1 MQLRREQV
9 EWRALPLTVVEFVEE
24 ILASWQALA
33 ARAPDQPFQHPSWIG
48 GWLAIMGRE
57 LAVRPRIV
65 VGHHGGRCELVV
77 PLGITGRGSRS
88 VLRWLAG
95 DFSDYNA
102 PLASPELRAGFRPD
116 DAAAFWRSIVDLAG
130 PAAVLDLGRQPE
142 RIGGAANPFIADGAG
157 EEACRAHSLRLA
169 AAAAAS
175 GPSKRCR
182 KRLRALERDHGKA
195 SFVILPPGEDCA
207 LAVARIIGWKRA
219 QLAASGGFSPFE
231 ADGARAFLTAAAR
244 DPAMPIRVAMLRS
257 DAAMLAGFILIDGGT
272 AECVYQCSYDPALA
286 HCSPGT
292 ILRRFVETDAAA
304 HGKSVLDFGPGD
316 EAYKAEICDSSMR
329 LLRTIRPLRASG
341 VGLAMALRA
350 CLALKRRIKSMPAL
364 YGAICRA
371 HRFGAVLRHGL
382 PSRSGFRRNPQTLE
396 AA

>member
-9 EWRALPLTVVEFVEE
+9 EWRALPLTVVESVEE

-95 DFSDYNA
+95 DSSDYNA

-116 DAAAFWRSIVDLAG
+116 DAAAFWRSIVNLAG
-130 PAAVLDLGRQPE
+130 TAAVLDLGRQPE

-169 AAAAAS
+169 AAAA
-175 GPSKRCR
+175 
-182 KRLRALERDHGKA
+182 E
-195 SFVILPPGEDCA
+195 
-207 LAVARIIGWKRA
+207 
-219 QLAASGGFSPFE
+219 GG
-231 ADGARAFLTAAAR
+231 
-244 DPAMPIRVAMLRS
+244 
-257 DAAMLAGFILIDGGT
+257 
-272 AECVYQCSYDPALA
+272 
-286 HCSPGT
+286 
-292 ILRRFVETDAAA
+292 
-304 HGKSVLDFGPGD
+304 
-316 EAYKAEICDSSMR
+316 
-329 LLRTIRPLRASG
+329 
-341 VGLAMALRA
+341 
-350 CLALKRRIKSMPAL
+350 
-364 YGAICRA
+364 
-371 HRFGAVLRHGL
+371 HR
-382 PSRSGFRRNPQTLE
+382 
-396 AA
+396 